1 MNMRAEALAKRL
13 EEGASMLAMFAEGM
27 TIQQWAAP
35 IDQDGRTAGV
45 LIHHVATMYPLEM
58 DLAQTIANQQAIAG
72 VTWDVVADINAK
84 HAHEHSTPDRTETL
98 ALLRKNSS
106 SAATA
111 TRTISDEQLD
121 IAVPNS
127 LYGDTPLTLQF
138 WLEDH
143 PVSHSYKHLANIKA
157 SMR

>member
-13 EEGASMLAMFAEGM
+13 EEGAGMLATYAESM
-27 TIQQWAAP
+27 TPQQWSAP
-35 IDQDGRTAGV
+35 VDQDGRTVGIV
-45 LIHHVATMYPLEM
+45 IHHVATMYPLEM
-58 DLAQTIANQQAIAG
+58 ELAKTIANQQAIAG

-84 HAHEHSTPDRTETL
+84 HAHEHNTPDRMETV

-106 SAATA
+106 SAANMA
-111 TRTISDEQLD
+111 RTLSDAQLD

-143 PVSHSYKHLANIKA
+143 PISHSYKHMANIKA
-157 SMR
+157 SLT

>member
-13 EEGASMLAMFAEGM
+13 EEGANMLAKVAEGM
-27 TIQQWAAP
+27 TMQQWATP

-58 DLAQTIANQQAIAG
+58 ELAQTIANGQAIAG

-84 HAHEHSTPDRTETL
+84 HAHEHSTPDRMETL
-98 ALLRKNSS
+98 ALLRNNSS
-106 SAATA
+106 SAATV
-111 TRTISDEQLD
+111 TRTISDAQLD

-157 SMR
+157 SMK